1 MQCIGIFL
9 FPQTSEVASIGL
21 VSMVVNNEE
30 PMKIIFRTCFETEST
45 VMEFYVHINNWEP
58 VIEGVLKTCMWVT
71 EGSP

>member
-9 FPQTSEVASIGL
+9 FPQTSEVVSIGL

-58 VIEGVLKTCMWVT
+58 VIEGVLKTCM
-71 EGSP
+71 